1 MANVQRSVVR
11 STKCLHFPKCFIGFR
26 AIYRLNESRYS
37 YQGAEHI
44 LRNFSIILSVCKCNI
59 IYFYRSYIYEIAI
72 PTTHPP
78 QVVPL
83 PSQGKALKTKNASLL
98 RDTAYIKH
106 LLSRSTMH
114 FFCITNIHR
123 KPNKKVKRK
132 KLF

>member
-37 YQGAEHI
+37 YQSTEHI

-78 QVVPL
+78 QAVLVATRSRSRENDTQSFSNTL
-83 PSQGKALKTKNASLL
+83 ASLRYPSL
-98 RDTAYIKH
+98 AREGYK
-106 LLSRSTMH
+106 
-114 FFCITNIHR
+114 
-123 KPNKKVKRK
+123 NKKCLAFARHCIY
-132 KLF
+132 